1 MYIRPGVL
9 AAVDQRSRD
18 GANTNLLR
26 AGKRLWGEI
35 MYDKQYDQII
45 TLWKQLRKEP
55 DAKEQIAK
63 RTKIGLSRV
72 KAIIGQHENKNAR
85 SLVKYKIMK
94 KKRQGLRLVRITAG
108 NNVMDWYTDKDE
120 KAIEWQCDL
129 IRRRMTGET
138 A

>member
-1 MYIRPGVL
+1 
-9 AAVDQRSRD
+9 
-18 GANTNLLR
+18 
-26 AGKRLWGEI
+26 

-45 TLWKQLRKEP
+45 TLWKQLHKEP
-55 DAKEQIAK
+55 DATQQIAN

-72 KAIIGQHENKNAR
+72 KAIIGQHENKSAQN
-85 SLVKYKIMK
+85 LVKYRIMK

-108 NNVMDWYTDKDE
+108 KNVMDWYTDKDE
-120 KAIEWQCDL
+120 KGIQWQCDL

>member
-1 MYIRPGVL
+1 
-9 AAVDQRSRD
+9 
-18 GANTNLLR
+18 
-26 AGKRLWGEI
+26 

-45 TLWKQLRKEP
+45 TLWKQLHKEP

-72 KAIIGQHENKNAR
+72 KAIIGQYEKEAAR
-85 SLVKYKIMK
+85 SLVNYKIMK
-94 KKRQGLRLVRITAG
+94 KKRQGMRLVRITAG

-120 KAIEWQCDL
+120 KAIQWHCDL